1 MAKLQRIEKKSPV
14 WFIYLPKI
22 EVEKAG
28 LKKGDQLDIYCT
40 SKGELVIRKHGTN

>member
-14 WFIYLPKI
+14 WFVYLPKI

-28 LKKGDQLDIYCT
+28 LKKGDHLEIFCID
-40 SKGELVIRKHGTN
+40 KGELVIRKHGKG